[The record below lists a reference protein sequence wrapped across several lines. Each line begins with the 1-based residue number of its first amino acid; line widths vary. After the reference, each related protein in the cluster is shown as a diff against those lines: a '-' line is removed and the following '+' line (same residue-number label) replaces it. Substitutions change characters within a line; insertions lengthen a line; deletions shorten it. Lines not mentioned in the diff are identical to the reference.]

1 MSNTHIYFIGFYT
14 NIKGVGNYEKT
25 TINSII
31 SINIFI
37 RRSTWFDDRA
47 KDFESDTKGLK
58 RTVTI
63 YSKTGDVL
71 KQYKGENVRTKYNE
85 GGVLVIN
92 IDGKRVQVMNSDV
105 VIEEKG
111 SEKFEVKR

>member
-1 MSNTHIYFIGFYT
+1 MKKLLLIPLLALTFSLGGC
-14 NIKGVGNYEKT
+14 K
-25 TINSII
+25 
-31 SINIFI
+31 
-37 RRSTWFDDRA
+37 WFDDRA

-71 KQYKGENVRTKYNE
+71 KQYKGDNVRTKYNE
-85 GGVLVIN
+85 GGALVIN

-111 SEKFEVKR
+111 AEKFEVRK